1 MPDALA
7 LRGLGDAMTSEPHI
21 VGTTLDR
28 VRTITL
34 NRPAVLNAMTV
45 ADLRMLMRELLRCW
59 RDDDIGAILITG
71 AGRAFT
77 AGHDLSATDLGAV
90 GAGVW
95 NDVFAVLREL
105 PKPTVSAVNG
115 TAVGGGLHLALA
127 CDIALCLDDAT
138 VGESFVW
145 IGACPDTGGHIYLQR
160 SVGYQRAAEL
170 LMVGR
175 KLPARELA
183 EAGLFVSSWPTQE
196 ALMAEATRIA
206 THLANGPR
214 LSYAVTRAGL
224 EYARLNSTAAVLAWE
239 AEEEERMTKTHD
251 MREGVAA
258 FLEKRQPKFLGR

>member
-1 MPDALA
+1 
-7 LRGLGDAMTSEPHI
+7 MTDQSGSVSVEPHI
-21 VGTTLDR
+21 LGMTVDR

-59 RDDDIGAILITG
+59 RDDEVGAILITG

-77 AGHDLSATDLGAV
+77 AGHDLTATDLGAV

-95 NDVFAVLREL
+95 NDVFALLREL
-105 PKPTVSAVNG
+105 PKPTVSALNG

-127 CDIALCLDDAT
+127 CDIALCMDDAT

-170 LMVGR
+170 LMTGR
-175 KLPARELA
+175 KLHARELA
-183 EAGLFVSSWPTQE
+183 DAGLFVSSWPTQE
-196 ALMAEATRIA
+196 ALLSEAMRLA
-206 THLANGPR
+206 KHLAHGPR
-214 LSYAVTRAGL
+214 VSYSVTRAGL
-224 EYARLNSTAAVLAWE
+224 EFARLNSTADVLAWE
-239 AEEEERMTKTHD
+239 AKQEERMTKTHD

-258 FLEKRQPKFLGR
+258 FLEKREPQFLGN